1 MAFQLSPNPKSQF
14 FDDNGNPLNADGN
27 IAAEGEEPA
36 LHAVPSREEIY
47 VSELYFA
54 GTPDAPR
61 AAAPARAFGAPAARA
76 RCGFLATVP
85 YTPYDD
91 SNPPPHK
98 ALKMKKGPCTNMQ

>member
-1 MAFQLSPNPKSQF
+1 MRSRPTSGEVVEIPLADFPGVDPSMIVGVMMYTQEWEVLT
-14 FDDNGNPLNADGN
+14 DENGNPLNADGN

-61 AAAPARAFGAPAARA
+61 LPLRRPAHASGRRGR
-76 RCGFLATVP
+76 GV
-85 YTPYDD
+85 
-91 SNPPPHK
+91 
-98 ALKMKKGPCTNMQ
+98 